1 MSEINHS
8 QIESRLDKYGPDE
21 YPPVCL
27 IHGQEVLVER
37 ALQRLIERLLG
48 EADRTMCCDSVEG
61 FAENVQD
68 ALERM
73 NTFALL
79 GGPKI
84 VIFKEAKLVETRS
97 GQQQTPDKIDAAYK
111 AGDTAQSARLF
122 FDLCRRL
129 QVDPRSAGEDSA
141 SKPELTALHELIGK
155 SGIVELARY
164 GLEREWSNSGH
175 SDPFGALCDAI
186 DKGFPQQHY
195 LVITAG
201 AKVPK
206 NLKVYK
212 TIRDR
217 GLIVDCSVPLGGR
230 RADKIAQQKVLQA
243 TLDSLLADA
252 GKRLAGGL
260 FESLCRL
267 TGFDLRVFTQN
278 VEKLIDYSGPRSEI
292 NAQDIETVLRET
304 KSDPVYE
311 FTNAV
316 ADRDGAK
323 ALLLMNRL
331 FRDKW
336 HPLQILSALANQIRK
351 LLIAKDFTQS
361 DSGRAWRS
369 GMSYPQFQQHVIPVI
384 EAYDNQIQRGIE
396 KWHDA
401 DSGGAHPSAALKKSA
416 ADLRL
421 APNPRNAYPVYQTLK
436 KSDNFSYQALADTMC
451 RLHQADLTLK
461 SSGPDAGVVLTSL
474 LLKICGD
481 R

>member
-1 MSEINHS
+1 MSEINHN
-8 QIESRLDKYGPDE
+8 QIESSLDNCGPDE

-27 IHGQEVLVER
+27 IHGQEVLVES
-37 ALQRLIERLLG
+37 ALQRLVERLLG
-48 EADRTMCCDSVEG
+48 GADRNMCCDIVEG

-84 VIFKEAKLVETRS
+84 VVFKEAKLVETRS
-97 GQQQTPDKIDAAYK
+97 DHPQTLDKIETAFK

-122 FDLCRRL
+122 FNLCRRL
-129 QVDPRSAGEDSA
+129 QIDPRLATDDPTT
-141 SKPELTALHELIGK
+141 KPELTALGELIGK
-155 SGIVELARY
+155 SGLLQLVQY
-164 GLEREWSNSGH
+164 GLERDWSTAERG
-175 SDPFGALCDAI
+175 DPFGALRDAI
-186 DKGFPQQHY
+186 AKGFPQHHH
-195 LVITAG
+195 LVVTAG

-206 NLKVYK
+206 NLKIYK

-217 GLIVDCSVPLGGR
+217 GLIVDCSVPSGGR
-230 RADKIAQQKVLQA
+230 RVDKIAQQKVLRE
-243 TLDSLLADA
+243 TLNSLLADSD
-252 GKRLAGGL
+252 KRLADGL

-292 NAQDIETVLRET
+292 NAQDIEAVLRET

-323 ALLLMNRL
+323 ALLIMNRL

-336 HPLQILSALANQIRK
+336 HPLQVLSALANQIRK
-351 LLIAKDFTQS
+351 LLVAKDFTQS
-361 DSGRAWRS
+361 DAGRAWIS
-369 GMSYPQFQQHVIPVI
+369 GMSYPQFQQRVMPVI
-384 EAYDNQIQRGIE
+384 EAYDNQIQLGIE
-396 KWHDA
+396 TWHDT
-401 DSGGAHPSAALKKSA
+401 DSGISNPSGALKKKA
-416 ADLRL
+416 ADMRL
-421 APNPRNAYPVYQTLK
+421 APNPRNAYPVYQALI
-436 KSDNFSYQALADTMC
+436 KSDKFSHRALVDAMS

-461 SSGPDAGVVLTSL
+461 SSGPDAGIVLTSL
-474 LLKICGD
+474 LLEICGG